1 MQNYPPMDALHR
13 PIGSRLRGNGNDRV
27 PVKPICSEFKNFKNP
42 YLSMRSEPLADHLAH
57 IGVPRLSTLVVLGSG
72 MGGAFG
78 DAELTPVATL
88 PTGVAGHRGMLAMLG
103 NPADGVLLSLG
114 RRHLYE
120 GVGRAEIESTVR
132 AAADCGARLLVLTN
146 AAGALNPQLGIGDLM
161 LLTDAFAMPMTK
173 LPNGVPT
180 CCGFNRERYP
190 QIESAALG
198 SGVALRRGSYAMA
211 TGPSYETRA
220 EIRMLRRLGADAVG
234 MSTLIESA
242 AGKECGMEVVGMS
255 LITNIA
261 SEAPA
266 GVLDHHHVVVQGAI
280 AVAKVR
286 KAIEAIIAPP

>member
-1 MQNYPPMDALHR
+1 ML
-13 PIGSRLRGNGNDRV
+13 
-27 PVKPICSEFKNFKNP
+27 FNF
-42 YLSMRSEPLADHLAH
+42 LADHLAH

-103 NPADGVLLSLG
+103 NPDDGVLLSLG

-120 GVGRAEIESTVR
+120 GVGRTEIESTVR

-146 AAGALNPQLGIGDLM
+146 AAGALNPQLSIGNLM
-161 LLTDAFAMPMTK
+161 LITTAFAMPMTR
-173 LPNGVPT
+173 LPSGTPT
-180 CCGFNRERYP
+180 ECNFSSNRYP
-190 QIESAALG
+190 QIEVAALQC
-198 SGVALRRGSYAMA
+198 GVALQRGSYAMA

-234 MSTLIESA
+234 MSTLIEAA
-242 AGKECGMEVVGMS
+242 AGKERGMEVVGMS

-286 KAIEAIIAPP
+286 KAIEAILDAVQ